1 VIEVA
6 FDTASEIAGVA
17 VCRDGDLLTEVTWR
31 TERNHSRELLPMLD
45 WALERNGLTKDDIG
59 AVFVCLGPGS
69 YAGLRVGLGSAKALA
84 YGLSVPIAGVARLAA
99 EAAPLAAE
107 GGPAVYAVNAA
118 GRADLA
124 WAAYS
129 RRDGRLVELVAPRLG
144 PAAALVDAIEAG
156 AIACGDID
164 TVRAVLIEKGVS
176 IAAPTASRV
185 VAVASL
191 GHERLIA
198 GDLDDAESLTPLY
211 LREPAIGPQPPR

>member
-6 FDTASEIAGVA
+6 LDTASDIAGVA
-17 VCRDGDLLTEVTWR
+17 VCRDGALLTEVTWK
-31 TERNHSRELLPMLD
+31 TDRNHSRELLPMLD

-84 YGLSVPIAGVARLAA
+84 YGLSIPIAGIGRLAA

-124 WAAYS
+124 WAAYI
-129 RRDGRLVELVAPRLG
+129 RRDGRLVELKAPRLG
-144 PAAALVDAIEAG
+144 PAAVLVEAIEAG
-156 AIACGDID
+156 SFACGDLD
-164 TVRAVLIEKGVS
+164 TVEAVLTGKGVS
-176 IAAPTASRV
+176 IAPTAMSRV
-185 VAVASL
+185 IAVASL
-191 GHERLIA
+191 GHDRLVA